1 MQVAILKYN
10 AGNIR
15 SVVNA
20 LRRIGCEPLITDS
33 AEQLQTADRVVIPG
47 QGAAGATMKYLR
59 EHSLDKIVTKLR
71 QPVLGICIG
80 QQLMCSHSEED
91 DTDCLGIFNTVVRKF
106 QPTCIAD
113 KVPAMGWNGIDDL
126 KTPLFNGIK
135 EDDFVYFVHSYYV
148 PVCDFTIATSNY
160 TLPFSAAL
168 HHGNFYAT
176 QFHPEKSGSVGER
189 IMENFLN
196 LPTNI

>member
-20 LRRIGCEPLITDS
+20 LRLIGCEPLITDS
-33 AEQLQTADRVVIPG
+33 AEQLQTADRVVIPE

-59 EHSLDKIVTKLR
+59 ENSLDKIVTNLR

-91 DTDCLGIFNTVVRKF
+91 DTDCLGISLKLIEWAKEAADRGAGEILFTSMNNDCVKHGFANETLAMLAASLSIPVVASGGTGNMYTSMMRLLLAGLTQHWLQVLF
-106 QPTCIAD
+106 HFGEITIPTLKEYLAD
-113 KVPAMGWNGIDDL
+113 RDVKV
-126 KTPLFNGIK
+126 
-135 EDDFVYFVHSYYV
+135 
-148 PVCDFTIATSNY
+148 
-160 TLPFSAAL
+160 
-168 HHGNFYAT
+168 
-176 QFHPEKSGSVGER
+176 R
-189 IMENFLN
+189 R
-196 LPTNI
+196 